1 MSGGAHRS
9 DEGGML
15 AYEPIVIRFVYQG
28 HVLGDSAPS
37 WGLVVAMPEDRGSTF
52 GNSTAFARVAFA
64 RNGGRGVQRLRS
76 PARKYHRFVRLT
88 APWSIRCYGT
98 PPARDRPAA

>member
-52 GNSTAFARVAFA
+52 GNSTAFAREPIL
-64 RNGGRGVQRLRS
+64 GVEVEAS
-76 PARKYHRFVRLT
+76 SGCRLT
-88 APWSIRCYGT
+88 
-98 PPARDRPAA
+98 DRA

>member
-1 MSGGAHRS
+1 
-9 DEGGML
+9 ML

-64 RNGGRGVQRLRS
+64 RNGGRGVQRRRS
-76 PARKYHRFVRLT
+76 PARQYHRFVRLT

>member
-52 GNSTAFARVAFA
+52 GNSTAFARGALGLCVSP
-64 RNGGRGVQRLRS
+64 RRGQCDVTVLHRLLI
-76 PARKYHRFVRLT
+76 ALHH
-88 APWSIRCYGT
+88 
-98 PPARDRPAA
+98 DRPRLLVVTVVRH